1 MSRFLTPLRAE
12 KSGGVWTILQPLIYE
27 SDVAQKVFIVPEG
40 FVTDFASVPRIPLA
54 FLLTG
59 DSAHEAAVVHDWLYR
74 KDIVTRSVADAV
86 FAEAAKISGE
96 AGWKSWLMWAGVRL
110 GGWVAWND
118 HREHPDRV

>member
-12 KSGGVWTILQPLIYE
+12 KSSKTWCILQPLIYE

-59 DSAHEAAVVHDWLYR
+59 DSAHEAAVVHDFAYSR
-74 KDIVTRSVADAV
+74 QNISRSLADAV
-86 FAEAAKISGE
+86 FREAMQVTGE
-96 AGWKSWLMWAGVRL
+96 PGWKSWLMWVGVRM
-110 GGWVAWND
+110 GGWIAWDN
-118 HREHPDRV
+118 HQR